1 MQIDGVTTSGVT
13 QSGAPSGTVA
23 KMLDY
28 AKRYVGSYK
37 FSGMCQSFVAHCY
50 EAGFGSDAA
59 YCASAKVAYNKWH
72 KTGTYTDKKPPAGA
86 AVFFFSSSQDYWHVA
101 LSAGYDKS
109 AGAYMIYDP
118 CSERSGGVLYHSL
131 DKAIRFHNTG
141 ASWYSRTG
149 VSNDR
154 GYLGW
159 GWEGDLVATGTAGT
173 YGSASAMTE
182 KNTTV
187 HGGSSGTFGGSSSSS
202 AKKTDGGSAKMT
214 PKKTT
219 TITDSQGKPVADL
232 TEATVE
238 ITSVV
243 DNSSVTAKTALTDLK
258 QYTNGRLSLLIQKQD
273 GTLITPLIT
282 GTVSVTRY
290 RTSQPAKLTFSCV
303 DIEGVT
309 YSPGDAVALR
319 WDNAD
324 VFYGYIF
331 KLSSSDA
338 TVKIT
343 AYDQLRYFKNM
354 DSLVYSGKYS
364 ELVDY
369 LCRKY
374 GLDEGTIEDTG
385 YDIPKRIE
393 QGSLFDICATA
404 STLTLLSQKRHFI
417 LYDDFGK
424 ICLRDINN
432 MMLNLYVDGE
442 SLEKWDYS
450 ESIDSGVAN
459 KVIVAVDDKTTG
471 VRNLYSADSPETI
484 KKWGTLTKYE
494 TQSDVTPEMAMSRAK
509 SLLSL
514 YNRPDKK
521 LKLQNVIGDPAVRGG
536 SSFIVELWVGNGTRV
551 RQFAVV
557 DQVEHRFDDN
567 RHLMDMTVFGGELTA

>member
-1 MQIDGVTTSGVT
+1 MQVEGVTSSGVT

-28 AKRYVGSYK
+28 AKWYVGSYE

-118 CSERSGGVLYHSL
+118 TGSLGVIYHSL
-131 DKAIRFHNTG
+131 ADAISHHNTG

-173 YGSASAMTE
+173 YSSASAPDEENRLLAKPE
-182 KNTTV
+182 KAPTT
-187 HGGSSGTFGGSSSSS
+187 SEENSLL
-202 AKKTDGGSAKMT
+202 KKSR
-214 PKKTT
+214 KTT

-243 DNSSVTAKTALTDLK
+243 DSSSVTAKTALTDLK

-273 GTLITPLIT
+273 GTLYTPLIT

-290 RTSQPAKLTFSCV
+290 RTSQPAKLSFSCV
-303 DIEGVT
+303 DIKGVT
-309 YSPGDAVALR
+309 FSPGDAVALR

-343 AYDQLRYFKNM
+343 AYDQLRYFKGM
-354 DSLVYSGKYS
+354 DSFVYSGKYS

-404 STLTLLSQKRHFI
+404 STLTLLSQKRHYI

-450 ESIDSGVAN
+450 VSIDSGVAN
-459 KVIVAVDDKTTG
+459 RVLVAVDDKSTG
-471 VRNLYSADSPETI
+471 VRNIYSADSPETI

-494 TQSDVTPEMAMSRAK
+494 TQSDVTPEMAISRAK

>member
-1 MQIDGVTTSGVT
+1 MQVEEFNPSGAT

-72 KTGTYTDKKPPAGA
+72 KTGTYADKKPPAGA

-118 CSERSGGVLYHSL
+118 TGSRGVIYHSL
-131 DKAIRFHNTG
+131 ASAISYHNTG

-173 YGSASAMTE
+173 YSSASAADE
-182 KNTTV
+182 ENSLLAKLGKSTTT
-187 HGGSSGTFGGSSSSS
+187 SEENSLL
-202 AKKTDGGSAKMT
+202 KKLR
-214 PKKTT
+214 KTT

-331 KLSSSDA
+331 KISSSDA

-343 AYDQLRYFKNM
+343 AYDQLRYFKNI
-354 DSLVYSGKYS
+354 DSFTYSGKYS

-417 LYDDFGK
+417 LFDDFGK
-424 ICLRDINN
+424 ICLRDLDN

-442 SLEKWDYS
+442 CLEKWDYS

-459 KVIVAVDDKTTG
+459 KVIVAVDDKSTG
-471 VRNLYSADSPETI
+471 VRNLYTADDPKTM

-494 TQSDVTPEMAMSRAK
+494 TQSDVTPEMAISRAK

-514 YNRPDKK
+514 YNRPEKK

-551 RQFAVV
+551 RQFVVV
-557 DQVEHRFDDN
+557 DQVEHRFDDA

>member
-1 MQIDGVTTSGVT
+1 MQVEGVTSSGAT

-118 CSERSGGVLYHSL
+118 TGSRGVIYHSL
-131 DKAIRFHNTG
+131 ADAISYHNTG

-173 YGSASAMTE
+173 YT
-182 KNTTV
+182 
-187 HGGSSGTFGGSSSSS
+187 S
-202 AKKTDGGSAKMT
+202 AKSEEDEYSDKGFISKALDEISKNPDHTIKSERT
-214 PKKTT
+214 TT
-219 TITDSQGKPVADL
+219 TITDSQGKPVADM

-243 DNSSVTAKTALTDLK
+243 DSSSVTAKTALTDLK

-290 RTSQPAKLTFSCV
+290 RTSQPAKLSFSCV
-303 DIEGVT
+303 DIKGVT
-309 YSPGDAVALR
+309 FSPGDAVALR

-343 AYDQLRYFKNM
+343 AYDQLRYFKNI
-354 DSLVYSGKYS
+354 DSFTYSGKYS

-369 LCRKY
+369 ICRKY

-417 LYDDFGK
+417 LFDDFGK
-424 ICLRDINN
+424 ICLRDLDN

-442 SLEKWDYS
+442 CLEKWDYS

-471 VRNLYSADSPETI
+471 VRNLYTADDPKTM

-494 TQSDVTPEMAMSRAK
+494 TQSDVTPEMAISRAK

-514 YNRPDKK
+514 YNRPEKK

-551 RQFAVV
+551 RQFVVV